1 MTRKTIKTCYIRL
14 VPMQLSIKPRQF
26 AHYDFLLP
34 LPSTCH
40 HESLFFHSV
49 FGTALPLK
57 IKNKLTVDRCWLI
70 TLEN

>member
-14 VPMQLSIKPRQF
+14 IPVQLSIKPWQF
-26 AHYDFLLP
+26 AQYDFLLP

-40 HESLFFHSV
+40 RVSLL
-49 FGTALPLK
+49 TALPLK
-57 IKNKLTVDRCWLI
+57 IKNKLMVDRCWLI